1 MGTVL
6 NTNEYPT
13 KLVRST
19 LLVELLNLYNVD
31 ERLSVR
37 AERSDCQKVQIYSNS
52 NCFGKTYTIYLFS
65 TIFFA
70 FLGWATDNLYIYK
83 KKSLFD

>member
-6 NTNEYPT
+6 NTHEYPT

-37 AERSDCQKVQIYSNS
+37 AEISDCQKVQIYSNS
-52 NCFGKTYTIYLFS
+52 NCFGGTL
-65 TIFFA
+65 
-70 FLGWATDNLYIYK
+70 
-83 KKSLFD
+83 